1 MFNLKSFST
10 IITLKLT
17 SMLHPP
23 LSSPVGQY
31 RLPCA
36 GFSAHMV
43 KGPEYLAVMSAKDG
57 WGVEASEIQYG

>member
-1 MFNLKSFST
+1 
-10 IITLKLT
+10 
-17 SMLHPP
+17 MLHPP

-36 GFSAHMV
+36 GFSAHME

-57 WGVEASEIQYG
+57 WGVEDSEIQYG

>member
-1 MFNLKSFST
+1 
-10 IITLKLT
+10 
-17 SMLHPP
+17 MLHPP
-23 LSSPVGQY
+23 LFSPVGQY